1 MLISV
6 VAAMQVEVGV
16 RGILR
21 WLVGF
26 YAEICKTE
34 ITVGDTVVL
43 ALILKSVM
51 VRKREPE
58 Y

>member
-1 MLISV
+1 MLISI
-6 VAAMQVEVGV
+6 VAAMQAEVGV
-16 RGILR
+16 GGILR

-34 ITVGDTVVL
+34 TTVGDTVGL
-43 ALILKSVM
+43 ASMLKSVT